1 MNNDITELSNNYQSI
16 IDDKQKEIEGLNN
29 QIELKIMKEKDFI
42 SLSKHE
48 EIIVLKEKEL
58 EKNHLQE
65 INSKKQEYSN
75 EYSYREIK
83 KKFETDLEI
92 TLLNNKIN
100 QGEKQLEEIK
110 NEKNELE
117 SKLNKEKENYK
128 KMKESNDLLNKNNK
142 FQNSQI
148 EENEVVINNL
158 RYLLLYY

>member
-75 EYSYREIK
+75 EYSNREIK

-117 SKLNKEKENYK
+117 SKLNKET
-128 KMKESNDLLNKNNK
+128 
-142 FQNSQI
+142 
-148 EENEVVINNL
+148 
-158 RYLLLYY
+158 

>member
-1 MNNDITELSNNYQSI
+1 
-16 IDDKQKEIEGLNN
+16 
-29 QIELKIMKEKDFI
+29 MKEKDFI

-75 EYSYREIK
+75 EYSNREIK